1 MILKDCFYSLL
12 ETTSDAQ
19 GNYVCKVR
27 LNASHEIYQAH
38 FQGNPITPGACIV
51 QMTKELSEEIT
62 TKRLQITQIK
72 NLKFIKIIIPHEYPE
87 IYFQVSLKQN
97 EENNSYNSK
106 VLVFNGEVVF
116 AKISLN
122 FSIINS

>member
-72 NLKFIKIIIPHEYPE
+72 NLKFIKIIIITSAIFF
-87 IYFQVSLKQN
+87 IYSSLSVN
-97 EENNSYNSK
+97 VIVRNDS
-106 VLVFNGEVVF
+106 
-116 AKISLN
+116 
-122 FSIINS
+122 